1 MPFVWLDEVCVQGS
15 VRVGFVYFV
24 PRGGG
29 LCGGVLCV
37 LYVCLNVWC
46 SLVKFA

>member
-1 MPFVWLDEVCVQGS
+1 MPSMWLGVVCVQGS

-29 LCGGVLCV
+29 LCGEVLFV
-37 LYVCLNVWC
+37 PYVCLNVWYP
-46 SLVKFA
+46 LVKFA